1 MTGGAGLSAGIS
13 QGLDKV
19 ADGLVR
25 RQQVQQQSALFNQ
38 QMQFNQINMGMK
50 MQQHQTHQEQSQL
63 AIESMQAK
71 LNEYESQLAKRDAFD
86 AMRAFE
92 YTGDASL
99 LNTANQNPKIKS
111 LLASKGIAKFH
122 NLDYMGADKLA
133 EFGITDEM
141 RKDPAKRLVLV
152 TTTDGDTR
160 VMDAMAMYATT
171 GFLNEIGDI
180 KTKEI
185 ENSYKQKQ
193 MALNLA
199 STSATIENT
208 RTAAAINRNK
218 LAESNIALG
227 SMIEWLEANPDK
239 TYQDYKASARQSG
252 SYAPSNYEKD
262 LALLARRYKDGEI
275 TEEEYDVGVDNI
287 DAKYQGMT
295 PTAGQKESKEKVAN
309 FESFKEQTG
318 AKENWDIDI
327 NKLNSKDKTKLQLM
341 AQKEK
346 KDIKDDVSDQLPV
359 LQTAASKLNTKDL
372 SKTTGIVDASIMES
386 MDRLGIDL
394 GSDVYVQSSNYN
406 TIKNSLLKAAYGSQ
420 ISQADRDSITDQL
433 GSVYRSDVGVRTKLV
448 QNLDTTIAKYESY
461 KNTHPAYF
469 AVNMREPL
477 ETLKQVRN
485 SFNIDDTKTPI
496 ALPVNDAGKV
506 VKSQLKVGQ
515 VYTSPDGSESMVWT
529 GQGWATPSKED

>member
-25 RQQVQQQSALFNQ
+25 RQQVQQQSAMFNQ
-38 QMQFNQINMGMK
+38 QMQFNQISMGME
-50 MQQHQTHQEQSQL
+50 MQQHQTEQEKSQL

-99 LNTANQNPKIKS
+99 LNSANQNPKIKS

-133 EFGITDEM
+133 EFGITDDM
-141 RKDPAKRLVLV
+141 KKDPSKRLVLV

-193 MALNLA
+193 MAMNLQA
-199 STSATIENT
+199 
-208 RTAAAINRNK
+208 TAANIESSRTNTAINRNK

-227 SMIEWLEANPDK
+227 SMVDWLEANPDK
-239 TYQDYKASARQSG
+239 TYEDYKASARQSG
-252 SYAPSNYEKD
+252 GYAPSNYEKD
-262 LALLARRYKDGEI
+262 LALLARRYKAGEI
-275 TEEEYDVGVDNI
+275 TEEEYDAGIDNI
-287 DAKYQGMT
+287 DAKYQGIS

-346 KDIKDDVSDQLPV
+346 KDIKDDIADQLPV
-359 LQTAASKLNTKDL
+359 LSTAANKLNVKDL
-372 SKTTGIVDASIMES
+372 ANTTGIVDASIMES

-485 SFNIDDTKTPI
+485 SFNIDDTKTPT

-529 GQGWATPSKED
+529 GKGWATPSKGE

>member
-19 ADGLVR
+19 ADGLVK
-25 RQQVQQQSALFNQ
+25 RQQVQQQSAMFNQ
-38 QMQFNQINMGMK
+38 QMQFNQINQGMK
-50 MQQHQTHQEQSQL
+50 MQQHQTQQEQGKL
-63 AIESMQAK
+63 MIENMQAK
-71 LNEYESQLAKRDAFD
+71 LGEYESQIAKRDAFD

-99 LNTANQNPKIKS
+99 LNTANQNPKIKA

-122 NLDYMGADKLA
+122 NLDYMGADKLN
-133 EFGITDEM
+133 EFGITEDM
-141 RKDPAKRLVLV
+141 RKDPSKRLVLV
-152 TTTDGDTR
+152 TTVDGDTK

-185 ENSYKQKQ
+185 ENSYKQA
-193 MALNLA
+193 ALNLA
-199 STSATIENT
+199 ATSANIENA
-208 RTAAAINRNK
+208 RTTTAINRNK

-227 SMIEWLEANPDK
+227 SMIDWLESNPDK
-239 TYQDYKASARQSG
+239 TYQDYQAASKQTG

-262 LALLARRYKDGEI
+262 LALLARRFKDGDI
-275 TEEEYDVGVDNI
+275 TEEEYDVGIDNI

-295 PTAGQKESKEKVAN
+295 PTAGQKETKEKVTN

-327 NKLNSKDKTKLQLM
+327 NKLAPKDKTKLQLM

-346 KDIKDDVSDQLPV
+346 KDIKDDIADQLPV
-359 LQTAASKLNTKDL
+359 LSTAASKLNVKDL
-372 SKTTGIVDASIMES
+372 ANTTGIVDASVMET

-406 TIKNSLLKAAYGSQ
+406 TIKNGMLKAAYGSQ
-420 ISQADRDSITDQL
+420 ISQADRDSIVDQL

-477 ETLKQVRN
+477 ETLKQIKN
-485 SFNIDDTKTPI
+485 SFDIDVKGAPSS
-496 ALPVNDAGKV
+496 LPVNDAGKV

-529 GQGWATPSKED
+529 GKGWASPSKGD

>member
-25 RQQVQQQSALFNQ
+25 RQQVQLQSAMFNQ
-38 QMQFNQINMGMK
+38 QMQFNQINQGMR
-50 MQQHQTHQEQSQL
+50 MQQHQTQQEQSRL

-71 LNEYESQLAKRDAFD
+71 LTEYENQLAKRDAFD

-99 LNTANQNPKIKS
+99 LNSANQNPKIKA

-122 NLDYMGADKLA
+122 NLDYMGADKLN
-133 EFGITDEM
+133 EFGITEDM

-152 TTTDGDTR
+152 TTVDGDTK

-180 KTKEI
+180 KQKEI
-185 ENSYKQKQ
+185 ENHYKVQQQK
-193 MALNLA
+193 MNLSLTRHQINNA
-199 STSATIENT
+199 QLTTS
-208 RTAAAINRNK
+208 INQNK
-218 LAESNIALG
+218 LTESTLELEDMV
-227 SMIEWLEANPDK
+227 SWLENNPDK
-239 TYQDYKASARQSG
+239 TITDYKNLGKG
-252 SYAPSNYEKD
+252 STFAPSSLEKD
-262 LALLARRYKDGEI
+262 LTYIKEMLNTGEI
-275 TEEEYDVGVDNI
+275 TQEEYDTLKANLTN
-287 DAKYQGMT
+287 KHSGMT

-327 NKLNSKDKTKLQLM
+327 NKLAPKDKTKLQLM

-346 KDIKDDVSDQLPV
+346 KDIKDDIADQLPV
-359 LQTAASKLNTKDL
+359 LSTAASKLNVKDL
-372 SKTTGIVDASIMES
+372 ANTTGIVDATVMET

-394 GSDVYVQSSNYN
+394 GSDVYVQSANYN
-406 TIKNSLLKAAYGSQ
+406 TIKNGMLKAAYGSQ

-448 QNLDTTIAKYESY
+448 QNLDTAIAKYESY

-477 ETLKQVRN
+477 KTLKQIRN
-485 SFNIDDTKTPI
+485 SFDVDVKGS
-496 ALPVNDAGKV
+496 AASLPVNDAGKII
-506 VKSQLKVGQ
+506 KSQLKVGQ

-529 GQGWATPSKED
+529 GKGWASPSKGE